1 MTEDRISVS
10 VLCCLSSDIRVKAAA
25 LAAPASARSTLR
37 TIIEEM
43 LMPMKNPSHPGEVFY
58 WSVLEPLGVSVSE
71 AARLLGVRRATLSAV
86 VNARASLSPDLALR
100 IEKAFGPKVDLMLRI
115 QAAYDAAQVRKREKQ
130 IKVKR
135 YVANAAA

>member
-1 MTEDRISVS
+1 M
-10 VLCCLSSDIRVKAAA
+10 VL
-25 LAAPASARSTLR
+25 
-37 TIIEEM
+37 
-43 LMPMKNPSHPGEVFY
+43 MKNPSHPGEVFY
-58 WSVLEPLGVSVSE
+58 WGVLEPFGLTVSE

-115 QAAYDAAQVRKREKQ
+115 QAAYDAAQVRKRSKD

-135 YVANAAA
+135 YVAKAA

>member
-1 MTEDRISVS
+1 
-10 VLCCLSSDIRVKAAA
+10 
-25 LAAPASARSTLR
+25 
-37 TIIEEM
+37 
-43 LMPMKNPSHPGEVFY
+43 MKNPSHPGEVFY
-58 WSVLEPLGVSVSE
+58 WGVLEPFGLTVSE

-115 QAAYDAAQVRKREKQ
+115 QAAYDAAQVRKRSKD

-135 YVANAAA
+135 YVAKAA

>member
-1 MTEDRISVS
+1 M
-10 VLCCLSSDIRVKAAA
+10 
-25 LAAPASARSTLR
+25 
-37 TIIEEM
+37 
-43 LMPMKNPSHPGEVFY
+43 
-58 WSVLEPLGVSVSE
+58 LEPLGVSVSE

-135 YVANAAA
+135 YVAKAA